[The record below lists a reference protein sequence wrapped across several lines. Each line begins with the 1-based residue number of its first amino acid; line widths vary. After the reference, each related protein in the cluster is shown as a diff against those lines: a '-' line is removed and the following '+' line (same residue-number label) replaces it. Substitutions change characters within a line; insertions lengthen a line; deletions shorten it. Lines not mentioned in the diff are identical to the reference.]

1 MASQMI
7 EGPSAI
13 GEPAIWHMIA
23 GVKLQNS
30 RIVCARISSRSKS
43 SLRLELYRLE
53 APVAV
58 LVQKRPEFVTS
69 DLLCFRQI
77 HNTLIVK

>member
-23 GVKLQNS
+23 GVKL
-30 RIVCARISSRSKS
+30 
-43 SLRLELYRLE
+43 LEQSNRVRADKL
-53 APVAV
+53 
-58 LVQKRPEFVTS
+58 
-69 DLLCFRQI
+69 QI
-77 HNTLIVK
+77 QV